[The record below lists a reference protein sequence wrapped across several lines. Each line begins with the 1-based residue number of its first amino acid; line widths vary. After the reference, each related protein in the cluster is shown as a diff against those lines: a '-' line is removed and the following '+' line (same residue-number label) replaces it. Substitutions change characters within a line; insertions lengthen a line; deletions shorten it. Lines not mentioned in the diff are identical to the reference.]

1 MVEFVLFSI
10 LGILPFDSF
19 MNTLENCCRMFTF
32 SASSNFVESL
42 SLGLESKGATTLI
55 VFSFRLVWDQNAFG
69 FVLDCCAIS
78 RLNDILALRNSLL
91 TLFRAFVY
99 CKHATS
105 TSFRFLATIH
115 DQRFIFFWRIDSLV
129 ALSMGILPFS
139 FHECS
144 LDVFSKGTN

>member
-19 MNTLENCCRMFTF
+19 MNTLENWCRRMFAF
-32 SASSNFVESL
+32 SASSNFIESL
-42 SLGLESKGATTLI
+42 SLGLESKGATTLL

-78 RLNDILALRNSLL
+78 RSNDILALRNSLL

-99 CKHATS
+99 CKHAAS

-115 DQRFIFFWRIDSLV
+115 DRRFIFFGV
-129 ALSMGILPFS
+129 
-139 FHECS
+139 
-144 LDVFSKGTN
+144 